1 MFYDYTLFY
10 CFNLPLDNLPNGIK
24 RININNHN
32 YDKKLN
38 SLPNSVEY
46 IKLNDGYKL
55 KIDLF
60 PKNLITIECAWYY
73 KYKNDF
79 LHQK

>member
-1 MFYDYTLFY
+1 
-10 CFNLPLDNLPNGIK
+10 
-24 RININNHN
+24 
-32 YDKKLN
+32 
-38 SLPNSVEY
+38 
-46 IKLNDGYKL
+46 
-55 KIDLF
+55 LF